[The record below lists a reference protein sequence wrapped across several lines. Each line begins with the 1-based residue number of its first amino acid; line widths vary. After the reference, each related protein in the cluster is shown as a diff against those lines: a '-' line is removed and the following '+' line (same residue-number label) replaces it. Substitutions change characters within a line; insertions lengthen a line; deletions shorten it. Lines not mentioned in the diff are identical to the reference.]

1 MINTLTMM
9 YHNGAEFSRRT
20 IKIFHTAVSESFLV
34 PIRHLPRV
42 LFHGTIL
49 AIIICGFWLLDS
61 LKDPVL
67 AQIVGIEYQPI
78 AKLLSV
84 VVTLL
89 VTCIY
94 DFLTSYLNRPNLF
107 HLVSV
112 VFGIVMMIISAL
124 LSDPERGLG
133 NRGDRGPHRILG
145 WCAYFTTE
153 VYGSLMVALF
163 WSFTNSVMDLEQ
175 AKGAYGLIISVAQV
189 GAIVGSTFATQAKTI
204 GIPQLFLMSAMTI
217 FSVSLLIKIYHITYT
232 NHPTMQDVVK
242 RRGRGRGRSRGGSW
256 VRDGGLAL
264 RRGGEAEA
272 DAALHALELTSLSAT
287 PPSAP
292 LISNASAAAIM
303 SEHGMMQTEFEPSF
317 SERENDAT
325 TTPPPPPPPP
335 LSSGGSIFSG
345 FYEGLSL
352 ILRHKYVALLLGVS
366 CLYEV
371 VVTVLDY
378 QFKILGAD
386 SVALHADSILD
397 GGAGDGDRFAN
408 LLGHFGQ
415 VTNMLSFLVSF
426 FGFSFL
432 VRYIG
437 VKASLMVFPCVL
449 FLAVLLTNLVPSLRV
464 LFISVSVIK
473 ALIFS
478 LHDPVK
484 ELLYIP
490 TSQSIKFKAKAWI
503 DVFGSRLAK
512 AGGSF
517 ITNIARG
524 KAERLRNVA
533 EIPCLVLSLCIVAI
547 AWTIGNEFQ
556 RLVDQRIVIGGEL
569 DNSVAPK
576 KSVRLA
582 ETWGSRS
589 GSYDYNDGGA
599 LDCDDDEDGPEIDG
613 LRPGD
618 VGYPGY
624 NGLKLHR
631 DMWPEEDADGQVKD
645 NNVRVTGR
653 NTTFL

>member
-1 MINTLTMM
+1 M
-9 YHNGAEFSRRT
+9 YTQGAEFSRRT
-20 IKIFHTAVSESFLV
+20 IMFARTAVSESFLV

-42 LFHGTIL
+42 GFHGLIF
-49 AIIICGFWLLDS
+49 AIIISGFWLLDS

-84 VVTLL
+84 VVTLV

-112 VFGIVMMIISAL
+112 TFGIIMMILSAL
-124 LSDPERGLG
+124 LSDPERGLD
-133 NRGDRGPHRILG
+133 NHSDRGPHRILG
-145 WCAYFTTE
+145 WCAYFTIE
-153 VYGSLMVALF
+153 LYGSVMVALF
-163 WSFTNSVMDLEQ
+163 WSFTNSIMDLEQ
-175 AKGAYGLIISVAQV
+175 AKGTYGLIISAAQV
-189 GAIVGSTFATQAKTI
+189 GAIIGSTFATQAKTI

-217 FSVSLLIKIYHITYT
+217 FSVSLLIKLYHITYKR
-232 NHPTMQDVVK
+232 HPTMQDSHPRTK
-242 RRGRGRGRSRGGSW
+242 RRRRIRNHGSDNGNSAPED
-256 VRDGGLAL
+256 V
-264 RRGGEAEA
+264 AE
-272 DAALHALELTSLSAT
+272 LELASLPSPAPMSSAD
-287 PPSAP
+287 
-292 LISNASAAAIM
+292 AAAIM
-303 SEHGMMQTEFEPSF
+303 SEHGMFRATEPETEMLAAA
-317 SERENDAT
+317 SEDLTGQAQ
-325 TTPPPPPPPP
+325 PD
-335 LSSGGSIFSG
+335 SSGLSIFSG
-345 FYEGLSL
+345 FFEGFSL
-352 ILRHKYVALLLGVS
+352 IVRHKYVALLLGVS

-386 SVALHADSILD
+386 SVTLHIDSIRD

-415 VTNMLSFLVSF
+415 MTNMLSFIVSF
-426 FGFSFL
+426 FGFSCL

-437 VKASLMVFPCVL
+437 VKSSLMIFPIVL

-533 EIPCLVLSLCIVAI
+533 EIPCLVLSLCILFI
-547 AWTIGNEFQ
+547 AWTIGAEFQ
-556 RLVDQRIVIGGEL
+556 RLVDQRIVIGAEMAVPAANGRE
-569 DNSVAPK
+569 SRP
-576 KSVRLA
+576 A

-589 GSYDYNDGGA
+589 GSYDYH
-599 LDCDDDEDGPEIDG
+599 EDGPEING
-613 LRPGD
+613 LKPGD
-618 VGYPGY
+618 VGYSGY
-624 NGLKLHR
+624 DLQLFRGV
-631 DMWPEEDADGQVKD
+631 WPEEDADGR
-645 NNVRVTGR
+645 VRQASFDDKQGPPELDRAGGGGGR
-653 NTTFL
+653 KTTFL